1 MLVVLG
7 IFTYYVAPTA
17 FLFGNYE
24 LFFYILNGVLL
35 MMILGLTFVSILVIP
50 YIQTAFL
57 NIFLFVMKKDRKLKT
72 LVMKNMESHQ
82 KRNTKTSIM
91 FAVCL
96 SFLIFAG
103 SCFILLG
110 DLIKSQ
116 LEN

>member
-7 IFTYYVAPTA
+7 IFTYYIAPTA

-35 MMILGLTFVSILVIP
+35 LMILGLTFVCVLMIP
-50 YIQTAFL
+50 YLQAAILNLFL
-57 NIFLFVMKKDRKLKT
+57 LVMKKDRKLKG
-72 LVMKNMESHQ
+72 LILKNMESHQ
-82 KRNTKTSIM
+82 KRNVKTSIM

-103 SCFILLG
+103 STFILLG

>member
-35 MMILGLTFVSILVIP
+35 LMILGLTFVSILILP
-50 YIQTAFL
+50 YIQAAFL
-57 NIFLFVMKKDRKLKT
+57 NIFLLVVRKDRKLKT

-82 KRNTKTSIM
+82 NRNTKTSIM
-91 FAVCL
+91 FAICL

-103 SCFILLG
+103 STFILLG
-110 DLIKSQ
+110 DLIKS
-116 LEN
+116 